1 MTNEQWERYANE
13 GMHTAS
19 QLLTEEIENE
29 HTLEE
34 WIKKQA
40 EMLNLLEQRKATGY
54 YEDKP
59 DEAIKDW
66 TELYIARIICYHASN
81 SMD

>member
-29 HTLEE
+29 HTLKE
-34 WIKKQA
+34 WIKKQVA
-40 EMLNLLEQRKATGY
+40 E
-54 YEDKP
+54 
-59 DEAIKDW
+59 
-66 TELYIARIICYHASN
+66 ICKEYGN
-81 SMD
+81 